1 MKKND
6 NPPTYRP
13 NNLPASTDARHQMAS
28 QTKYHKRTQDGT
40 TSEHKN
46 HSGHNHKKPKRSC
59 RQRFLRAIVIFLVV
73 LSVLSLG
80 LGITYEIV
88 KEHYMNKI
96 NIVPTVENPT
106 MIDEDDSIVPISNSS
121 TNTQQALD
129 LPAVEGIHNIL
140 LIGVDSR
147 SEYYSSDGSGT
158 LADVIMIM
166 TVNENDDSIKLTAI
180 QRDSYVYIPGYTD
193 PQKINAAMTYGGPEL
208 LMQVIEDNLRIELT
222 EYAYVNFYYMEQV
235 IDAVGG
241 VTVNVSEEER
251 TNVLGGLN
259 ELVAEQN
266 MEFGSDPDAHML
278 SETGNVLLDGRQAVA
293 YARIRKVGNGD
304 YDRSKRQIEVLT
316 SLLQRYMDMSVTG
329 KASALGDIL
338 SMITTNIQED
348 QLEWYALTFLP
359 KLKSL
364 DLDYLQMPSTDYS
377 NQGMYYDIKSNGE
390 WSIRPDWNR
399 IIPVIQEFIF
409 DKTFAFDPVK
419 EIPGAPS
426 SADDSESDDET
437 DPQTYDT
444 DD

>member
-1 MKKND
+1 MKKNE
-6 NPPTYRP
+6 NHPTYRP
-13 NNLPASTDARHQMAS
+13 NSLPVSTDAKHHMSSQM
-28 QTKYHKRTQDGT
+28 KYHKQVQDVSS
-40 TSEHKN
+40 SEYRN
-46 HSGHNHKKPKRSC
+46 HSGHKHTKSKRSC
-59 RQRFLRAIVIFLVV
+59 KQKFLRAIVIFLVV

-80 LGITYEIV
+80 LGITYEVV
-88 KEHYMNKI
+88 KEHYMSKI

-106 MIDEDDSIVPISNSS
+106 MINEDGSIIPISDMTTKSH
-121 TNTQQALD
+121 QALD
-129 LPAVEGIHNIL
+129 LPVVEGIHNIL

-147 SEYYSSDGSGT
+147 SESYSSDGSGT

-222 EYAYVNFYYMEQV
+222 EYAYVNFYYMEKV

-266 MEFGSDPDAHML
+266 TEFGSESGSHML

-316 SLLQRYMDMSVTG
+316 SLLQRYMNMSVSG

-364 DLDYLQMPSTDYS
+364 DLDYLQMPSTDYA
-377 NQGMYYDIKSNGE
+377 NQGMFYDIKSKGE

-409 DKTFAFDPVK
+409 DETFAFDPVK
-419 EIPGAPS
+419 DIPGAPTAEDVS
-426 SADDSESDDET
+426 KSEDET
-437 DPQTYDT
+437 DP
-444 DD
+444 